1 MNIWQ
6 KELQNLRDTYQSLDE
21 PRACNCIGPQNG
33 QPKCPCMM
41 RNVRIIDGEYVQ
53 ITRLGKV
60 K

>member
-1 MNIWQ
+1 MKSWNETIQDMN
-6 KELQNLRDTYQSLDE
+6 KYRDAE
-21 PRACNCIGPQNG
+21 VHACNCVGPQNG

-41 RNVRIIDGEYVQ
+41 KSVRIIDGEYVQ